1 MPSAIAP
8 QSDRRRAKA
17 KSDRSWITGLRVAF
31 GQAQDDNAGIVAAGV
46 AFYSFLALVP
56 LLGALVLLYGIVADP
71 ATIARHASDLTDM
84 LPPAAAELI
93 AGQLEGIVESSGG
106 TAGLGLFIA
115 LGLALFS
122 ARGAMG
128 ALILALDI
136 AYGIEDGRGF
146 LKRNLL
152 AYAMTLGMAVGILV
166 AAGAVAA
173 TAILPGWGASIAGY
187 AVVLGAAV
195 IGAGVLYRFGPDRP
209 APAMRY
215 QAPGAILFGVLATVL
230 TLGFGLYV
238 SNFADYNAT
247 YGALGAVVVLLM
259 WLYLMGYAIV
269 LGAELNA
276 PAEFEAADNRQTS

>member
-1 MPSAIAP
+1 MPRPIAP
-8 QSDRRRAKA
+8 QSDRRHART
-17 KSDRSWITGLRVAF
+17 KSDRSWITALRVAF
-31 GQAQDDNAGIVAAGV
+31 AQAQDDNAGIVAAGV
-46 AFYSFLALVP
+46 AFYGFLALVP
-56 LLGALVLLYGIVADP
+56 LLGALVLLYGLVADP
-71 ATIARHASDLTDM
+71 ATIARHAAELTDL
-84 LPPAAAELI
+84 LPAAAAELI
-93 AGQLEGIVESSGG
+93 VGQLEGIVESSGG
-106 TAGLGLFIA
+106 TAGLGLLVA
-115 LGLALFS
+115 LALALFS

-146 LKRNLL
+146 VKRNLL

-215 QAPGAILFGVLATVL
+215 QAPGAILFGALATVL

-259 WLYLMGYAIV
+259 WLYLMAYAIV

-276 PAEFEAADNRQTS
+276 PAEFHEVKDRQTS